1 MRGWVLVK
9 TCPDA
14 NLAPL
19 LQSGMES
26 AGIPTVVVNKQDSS
40 YVGMAFAS
48 RPVELWVPEERAE
61 EAAEWLYT
69 LEG

>member
-1 MRGWVLVK
+1 MKGWVLAT

-14 NLAPL
+14 NFAPM

-26 AGIPTVVVNKQDSS
+26 AGIPTVLMNRQDSS

-48 RPVELWVPEERAE
+48 RPLEIWVPKEHAE
-61 EAAEWLYT
+61 EAANWLNA
-69 LEG
+69 LDG

>member
-1 MRGWVLVK
+1 MTGWVLAT

-19 LQSGMES
+19 LQSGMEA
-26 AGIPTVVVNKQDSS
+26 AGIPAVVVNKQDSS
-40 YVGMAFAS
+40 YVGMYFAT
-48 RPVELWVPEERAE
+48 RPVEIWVPEEHAE
-61 EAAEWLYT
+61 PAAVWLNA